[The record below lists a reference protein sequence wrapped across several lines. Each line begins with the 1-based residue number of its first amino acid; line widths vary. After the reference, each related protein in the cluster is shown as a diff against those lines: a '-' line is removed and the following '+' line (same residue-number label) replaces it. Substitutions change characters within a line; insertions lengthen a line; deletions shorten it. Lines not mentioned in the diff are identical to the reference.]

1 MVAPGDATRPRIG
14 AGSFALGLAPLQT
27 PFRRHTNW
35 KKGMEGLTPLP
46 ELENRQCGITL
57 AGGSQSDGL
66 RLWCRYG
73 LPITLRRN
81 PQSVPNP
88 PSRPA
93 LPHRGPAVATGQ
105 DRQF

>member
-46 ELENRQCGITL
+46 ELENAR
-57 AGGSQSDGL
+57 
-66 RLWCRYG
+66 
-73 LPITLRRN
+73 
-81 PQSVPNP
+81 
-88 PSRPA
+88 
-93 LPHRGPAVATGQ
+93 
-105 DRQF
+105 